1 MFKFSY
7 SIFLLLFL
15 KFSFAQKELTHIK
28 SFGENPGNL
37 NMYYYKPDS
46 IVKNMPL
53 VIVLHGC
60 TQTAKSCS
68 EQSGWN
74 KLATL
79 HQFYVIYPEQKLL
92 NNPENCFNWFRE
104 NDQTKDKGEPASIFQ
119 MIKFFQKLYSI
130 DTTKIFITGMSAG
143 AAMTTN
149 MLSVYPETFN
159 KGCIYAGG
167 PYKSAESS
175 VKAGAA
181 MLGMVSKSPE
191 EWGDLVKKQ
200 NPNFNGNY
208 PSIAIFHGGIDPVV
222 STNNS
227 NQLIKQWIN
236 IHNTDYIPDLRFE
249 HFKNHKGV
257 ELEIYHNKNNQEV
270 VRYYKIK
277 GIGHVLALDTGSC
290 STQGGKT
297 GMFAIHK
304 KFHSTYWIADY
315 FGLIKQPYSISGPT
329 LVSENQKNIIY
340 SVPKNTKSDYSWV
353 TPSGYWIIEGQ
364 HTHQII
370 IESGME
376 SGMIEVTEK
385 NEMGCILE
393 SAKLQVQIN
402 K

>member
-1 MFKFSY
+1 MLLKISFTFS
-7 SIFLLLFL
+7 
-15 KFSFAQKELTHIK
+15 QKELIQIK

-46 IVKNMPL
+46 IIKNMPL

-60 TQTAKSCS
+60 TQTAKSCA

-74 KLATL
+74 KLANL
-79 HQFYVIYPEQKLL
+79 HQFFIIYPEQKLI

-104 NDQTKDKGEPASIFQ
+104 NDQLRNNGEPGSIYQ
-119 MIKFFQKLYSI
+119 MIRFFQKLYSI
-130 DTTKIFITGMSAG
+130 DTSRIFITGMSAG
-143 AAMTTN
+143 AAMSTN
-149 MLSVYPETFN
+149 MLSVYPEIFN

-191 EWGDLVKKQ
+191 EWGELIKQQ
-200 NPNFNGNY
+200 NPFFKGNY
-208 PSIAIFHGGIDPVV
+208 PKIAVIHGGIDPVV

-236 IHNTDYIPDLRFE
+236 IHQTDYIPDLRFE
-249 HFKNHKGV
+249 HFKNYKDV
-257 ELEIYHNKNNQEV
+257 ELEIYHNKNHQEI
-270 VRYYKIK
+270 VRYYRIK

-297 GMFAIHK
+297 GVFAVNK

-315 FGLIKQPYSISGPT
+315 FGIIKQPYSILGPV
-329 LVSENQKNIIY
+329 LVNENQKNIVY
-340 SVPKNTKSDYSWV
+340 SVPKNDNSDYSWI

-376 SGMIEVTEK
+376 NGVIEVTEK
-385 NEMGCILE
+385 NEKGCTLE
-393 SAKLQVQIN
+393 PAKLQVQIN